1 MLDDRDE
8 TIDDRLRQL
17 GRMGTVSPFFHTF
30 YRLIAEY
37 ACSPAISAQ
46 HIDDLF
52 AQFLNIELDYYR
64 RLDRAAGQED
74 FKLGDIYS
82 VADKHRIALESLTEE
97 VLTTSGHS
105 RDDELARQLILA
117 ACYYHTSQTEKVVAH
132 LEAAAR
138 HLTQERLIYFA
149 LGYNR
154 YMLALEAFVRPAEEP
169 GEWLISD
176 YIRFQQACLQAA
188 STFEEV
194 LTGSQSDAEVY
205 QWIGRVLASAGFQQA
220 AEQALLQAK
229 EATGDQD
236 SDFSQLEPY
245 LSVPRDKTVFTQS
258 SFDLPSISADEI
270 ELAKKLLEEPLSISD
285 LWPADDPDWH
295 NQQYN

>member
-1 MLDDRDE
+1 
-8 TIDDRLRQL
+8 
-17 GRMGTVSPFFHTF
+17 
-30 YRLIAEY
+30 
-37 ACSPAISAQ
+37 
-46 HIDDLF
+46 
-52 AQFLNIELDYYR
+52 
-64 RLDRAAGQED
+64 
-74 FKLGDIYS
+74 
-82 VADKHRIALESLTEE
+82 
-97 VLTTSGHS
+97 
-105 RDDELARQLILA
+105 
-117 ACYYHTSQTEKVVAH
+117 
-132 LEAAAR
+132 
-138 HLTQERLIYFA
+138 
-149 LGYNR
+149 
-154 YMLALEAFVRPAEEP
+154 MLALEAFVRPAEEP